1 MAGLL
6 LTGLSLIGPTLGNI
20 FGGGGGSGS
29 QGGQGGSVNQDGYG
43 TVPDQAAPYY
53 GPTAFPQYDQSA
65 LLQAKEEALK
75 ESDAKIA
82 AVQAQAQAVVMQQQ
96 VKGELEKMKITSQ
109 LSQQNFQLQQAQA
122 QLAAAQAQAASG
134 AGLLPYLAVGAVLLV
149 VLLK

>member
-1 MAGLL
+1 MAGLALGL
-6 LTGLSLIGPTLGNI
+6 LSMLPSVGSI
-20 FGGGGGSGS
+20 FGGGGGGGG
-29 QGGQGGSVNQDGYG
+29 QGGGGGSVNQDGYG
-43 TVPDQAAPYY
+43 TVPDQAQSYY

-65 LLQAKEEALK
+65 LLQAREEANI